1 MKKIALI
8 ASAFM
13 LISTVAIV
21 KAGGGKVVVCHNGN
35 EIEIS
40 ENALEAHLAHGDVI
54 GGCKTGDDDSQ
65 WSATTSSS
73 TTTTTTTMTASVTK
87 GE

>member
-21 KAGGGKVVVCHNGN
+21 KAGGGKVVVCHNGQ

-54 GGCKTGDDDSQ
+54 GGCKIGDDDSQ
-65 WSATTSSS
+65 WSS